1 MALLEVPGQSCH
13 TKVLLAELE
22 RQALIDTG
30 LVEEMQASG
39 QLQQLAFKAEVEVS
53 QAIEVLLSI
62 VPDEQ
67 RLRLQKRFGWRDELC
82 KTQPDRVGMKQ
93 EVPLERC
100 ADSLEA
106 TTGEVGAS
114 ATLEVKER
122 LPASKRE
129 LFAKALA
136 CGVATKAKLWR
147 MSVASLQ
154 EALQRHAAPKT
165 SVDLCTASKKMCP
178 AREIE
183 NHQEKKGNG
192 TRMKPQA
199 SKRKEHEGTLIEGG
213 ARSKKQQK
221 LLFTSMQQE
230 VASTGEA
237 EGQRRMSPLEAMLC
251 VQSRLL

>member
-1 MALLEVPGQSCH
+1 M
-13 TKVLLAELE
+13 
-22 RQALIDTG
+22 
-30 LVEEMQASG
+30 
-39 QLQQLAFKAEVEVS
+39 
-53 QAIEVLLSI
+53 
-62 VPDEQ
+62 PDEQ

-82 KTQPDRVGMKQ
+82 KTQPGRVGMKQ

-106 TTGEVGAS
+106 TTGQVGAS
-114 ATLEVKER
+114 ATLEVKEEVKQR

-136 CGVATKAKLWR
+136 CGVDTKAKLWR

-165 SVDLCTASKKMCP
+165 SVDLRTASKKMCP

-183 NHQEKKGNG
+183 DRREKQGNG

-199 SKRKEHEGTLIEGG
+199 SK
-213 ARSKKQQK
+213 
-221 LLFTSMQQE
+221 
-230 VASTGEA
+230 
-237 EGQRRMSPLEAMLC
+237 
-251 VQSRLL
+251 